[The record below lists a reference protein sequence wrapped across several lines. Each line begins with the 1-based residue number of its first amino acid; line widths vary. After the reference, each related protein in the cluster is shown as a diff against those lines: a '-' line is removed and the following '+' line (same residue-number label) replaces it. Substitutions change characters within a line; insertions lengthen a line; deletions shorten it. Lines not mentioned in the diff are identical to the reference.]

1 MAYQESI
8 YLNKIEDRW
17 AILATAFLILFFS
30 GGSRFL
36 FGFLLIPISDDLSV
50 TRTALSGAATKFMVI
65 SAESMPV
72 FGRLLDKYDMKWVLA
87 IAAILG
93 VLGLSL
99 MGVVN
104 KVWHIFL
111 IYGVVYAIGNA
122 GTSTSPI
129 ALMVSRFFEKRK
141 GIAVSAALSGNA
153 IGQLIIISSFT
164 SAITS
169 ISWRASYAILGIINF
184 VTIVPLIF
192 FVLSGKRMQ
201 IASEEDRSTIDIN
214 TDVSHNKSDNKGED
228 SLKTIFTSR
237 QLLLLVTLYFVCG
250 FQDFFVGTHV
260 VAFASDQGVPE
271 ALAGQLLGMMG
282 LLTLVGVLCS
292 GFLSDAYGASR
303 PTIICFIIRIF
314 IFALI
319 MLSKDTSSIIIFA
332 LAYGFTFAITAPL
345 TVIFSGNIFGSSRLG
360 TVSGFINMVHQIAGG
375 IGALVGGVLFDVNGN
390 YNAVFVLMFVLSIV
404 ALLASLMVKEKLF
417 VI

>member
-1 MAYQESI
+1 MECAGDTHRARIFLMSVLLGALVLQVASYC
-8 YLNKIEDRW
+8 
-17 AILATAFLILFFS
+17 ILACL
-30 GGSRFL
+30 
-36 FGFLLIPISDDLSV
+36 
-50 TRTALSGAATKFMVI
+50 
-65 SAESMPV
+65 
-72 FGRLLDKYDMKWVLA
+72 
-87 IAAILG
+87 
-93 VLGLSL
+93 
-99 MGVVN
+99 
-104 KVWHIFL
+104 
-111 IYGVVYAIGNA
+111 
-122 GTSTSPI
+122 
-129 ALMVSRFFEKRK
+129 
-141 GIAVSAALSGNA
+141 
-153 IGQLIIISSFT
+153 
-164 SAITS
+164 
-169 ISWRASYAILGIINF
+169 
-184 VTIVPLIF
+184 
-192 FVLSGKRMQ
+192 
-201 IASEEDRSTIDIN
+201 
-214 TDVSHNKSDNKGED
+214 
-228 SLKTIFTSR
+228 
-237 QLLLLVTLYFVCG
+237 LLLLVTLYFVCG

-260 VAFASDQGVPE
+260 VAFATDQGVSE

-417 VI
+417 VKRRF

>member
-50 TRTALSGAATKFMVI
+50 TRTALSGAATMFMVI
-65 SAESMPV
+65 SAVSMPV

-169 ISWRASYAILGIINF
+169 ISWRASYAIL
-184 VTIVPLIF
+184 
-192 FVLSGKRMQ
+192 SGKRMQ

-260 VAFASDQGVPE
+260 VAFATDQGVPE

-390 YNAVFVLMFVLSIV
+390 YNAVFVLLFVLSIV

-417 VI
+417 VKRRF